1 MYSTKDIKEKNKEI
15 TNDGLK
21 IHSDHLIDD
30 KPNCL
35 NCGQSIEA
43 NFCSHCGQKADTSR
57 FTLKYIFSYDFTHG
71 VYNLHHGFFPTIKK
85 FVHDRDML

>member
-1 MYSTKDIKEKNKEI
+1 MHPADELKEKNKEI

-21 IHSDHLIDD
+21 IPSESLINE
-30 KPNCL
+30 KSACL
-35 NCGQSIEA
+35 NCSQPIEA

-57 FTLKYIFSYDFTHG
+57 FTLKYIFSCDFIHG

-85 FVHDRDML
+85 FIHDRDML